1 MIDATAPVVGFLAAA
16 VRIGTPLLWAAA
28 GEVLAER
35 SGVINLS
42 VEGSMLAGCL
52 GAAIGAHMAG
62 DPWIGMA
69 VGLMAGAVVALG
81 FAAVAIWARTDQI
94 IAGTAITMAS
104 VGITGLIYRQLI
116 RGQET
121 GLSLTTLAPYPVPL
135 LSAIPVVGPVLF
147 NQPVPT
153 YLAVAAILVIWA
165 VLFRTTLGLRLRAGG
180 EAAEAARAQGVRVR
194 LIQTGAVVVG
204 GAMAGFGGATLVLAQ
219 VGTFAERMTAGRGFI
234 AIAIVVLGRWH
245 PAGVALAALAFGA
258 ATALQYVFQAMGLA
272 VPYQLFLMLPY
283 LLALAAL
290 TGVAGRVRAPAGLGR
305 TVE

>member
-1 MIDATAPVVGFLAAA
+1 MASTDPVVGFLAAA

-28 GEVLAER
+28 GEVIAER
-35 SGVINLS
+35 AGVINLS

-52 GAAIGAHMAG
+52 GAAIGAHAIG

-69 VGLMAGAVVALG
+69 VGMLAGAVVALG
-81 FAAVAIWARTDQI
+81 FAAIAIWARTDQI
-94 IAGTAITMAS
+94 IAGTALTMAS
-104 VGITGLIYRQLI
+104 VGITGLVYRQVT
-116 RGQET
+116 RGMAT
-121 GLSLTTLAPYPVPL
+121 GLSVTTLEPL
-135 LSAIPVVGPVLF
+135 PIPGLAKIPIVGPVLF
-147 NQPVPT
+147 NQPAPT
-153 YLAVAAILVIWA
+153 YLGFGVILLIWW

-180 EAAEAARAQGVRVR
+180 EAAPAARAQGVRVR

-204 GAMAGFGGATLVLAQ
+204 GVMAGFGGATLVLAQ
-219 VGTFAERMTAGRGFI
+219 VGTFAERMTAGRGLI
-234 AIAIVVLGRWH
+234 AIASVVLGRWH

-258 ATALQYVFQAMGLA
+258 ATALQFVFQAMGLA
-272 VPYQLFLMLPY
+272 VPYQFYLMLPY